1 MIQLLKEENSG
12 DRNVSYHKK
21 TRVNLENN
29 GRRKVT
35 IHQSPLLWMLG
46 PRDFTRKTMESWAS
60 SFYFHNY
67 NSVSSSTKG
76 PNPHTFLHHCVS
88 LTLSPFCFF
97 WLWDLKDRGRKF
109 SEIFIN
115 LGCFFFFF
123 FNWITKTPLQLNTL
137 ILWFHFLIQE
147 KKV

>member
-88 LTLSPFCFF
+88 LSLSPFFFCFF
-97 WLWDLKDRGRKF
+97 WLWDLKDRSKAEHQMDGARRRWWPWL
-109 SEIFIN
+109 
-115 LGCFFFFF
+115 LGHVD
-123 FNWITKTPLQLNTL
+123 TALLDAK
-137 ILWFHFLIQE
+137 
-147 KKV
+147 